1 MRLSLKVVFK
11 NLPGI
16 KCVKVS
22 PRKPEC
28 LVIHNLSAGS
38 PSLLLSTRCKHRN
51 VKTVHSTL
59 LLIFSVF
66 LLGVS
71 CNFVSN
77 FFLPPIFCTYYWV
90 QKRVWTFIPL
100 RLDSA
105 SVVSWF
111 AICIVSFIGVSDP
124 GLKIDSALT
133 GNINLK
139 YKLWCCATY
148 GFLALPPPT
157 QQRVIYIFLPV
168 SKSDTFINRL
178 L

>member
-38 PSLLLSTRCKHRN
+38 PSLLLSTRCKQKCEN
-51 VKTVHSTL
+51 GALHSTSYFLCFSFGGQLQFCFQFLFASNLLYL
-59 LLIFSVF
+59 LLSTKACVNFYPSSLRFS
-66 LLGVS
+66 
-71 CNFVSN
+71 
-77 FFLPPIFCTYYWV
+77 FC
-90 QKRVWTFIPL
+90 R
-100 RLDSA
+100 
-105 SVVSWF
+105 VSWF
-111 AICIVSFIGVSDP
+111 AICIVSFIGVSDA

-139 YKLWCCATY
+139 YKL
-148 GFLALPPPT
+148 
-157 QQRVIYIFLPV
+157 
-168 SKSDTFINRL
+168 
-178 L
+178 

>member
-22 PRKPEC
+22 PSKPEC

-59 LLIFSVF
+59 HSTSYFLCFSFGGQLQFCFQFLFASNLLYLLLSTKACVNFYPSSLRFS
-66 LLGVS
+66 
-71 CNFVSN
+71 
-77 FFLPPIFCTYYWV
+77 FCC
-90 QKRVWTFIPL
+90 
-100 RLDSA
+100 
-105 SVVSWF
+105 VSWF
-111 AICIVSFIGVSDP
+111 AICIVSFIGVSDA
-124 GLKIDSALT
+124 GLKIDSGLT

-139 YKLWCCATY
+139 YKL
-148 GFLALPPPT
+148 
-157 QQRVIYIFLPV
+157 
-168 SKSDTFINRL
+168 
-178 L
+178 

>member
-11 NLPGI
+11 NPPGI

-59 LLIFSVF
+59 LLIFCFSFGGQLQFCFQF
-66 LLGVS
+66 LFASNLLYLLLSTKACV
-71 CNFVSN
+71 NFYPSSLR
-77 FFLPPIFCTYYWV
+77 FSFC
-90 QKRVWTFIPL
+90 R
-100 RLDSA
+100 
-105 SVVSWF
+105 VSWF
-111 AICIVSFIGVSDP
+111 AICIVSFIGVSDA

-139 YKLWCCATY
+139 YKL
-148 GFLALPPPT
+148 
-157 QQRVIYIFLPV
+157 
-168 SKSDTFINRL
+168 
-178 L
+178 

>member
-1 MRLSLKVVFK
+1 MWKCPPENQNVLSSTTLVLGVPRCFFQPGANTEMWKRCTPLYFLFSLFFFWGQLQFCFQFLFAS
-11 NLPGI
+11 NL
-16 KCVKVS
+16 
-22 PRKPEC
+22 
-28 LVIHNLSAGS
+28 LY
-38 PSLLLSTRCKHRN
+38 LLLSTKACVNFYPSSLR
-51 VKTVHSTL
+51 
-59 LLIFSVF
+59 FS
-66 LLGVS
+66 
-71 CNFVSN
+71 
-77 FFLPPIFCTYYWV
+77 FC
-90 QKRVWTFIPL
+90 R
-100 RLDSA
+100 
-105 SVVSWF
+105 VSWF
-111 AICIVSFIGVSDP
+111 AICIVSFIGVSDA